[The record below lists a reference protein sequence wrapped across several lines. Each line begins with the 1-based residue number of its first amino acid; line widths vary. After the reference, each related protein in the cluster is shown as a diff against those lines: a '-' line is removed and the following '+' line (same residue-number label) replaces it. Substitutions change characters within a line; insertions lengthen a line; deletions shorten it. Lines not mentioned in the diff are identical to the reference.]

1 MGRAGARGGR
11 VGSRAGRKL
20 GAIAT
25 GGPGMGRAG
34 ARGGRVGSRAGR
46 KLGAIATGGPGMG
59 RAGARGGRVGSR
71 AGRKLGA
78 IATGGPGM
86 GRADARGGRVGL
98 TDGGVLTAPSSRR
111 RRPCGFGSGRGDGL
125 VAVEVDAFRPG
136 RPDMG
141 GGGGGLLVRE
151 ASGPLLALA
160 SGPPSDG
167 LAVRL
172 ADPLGLQR
180 RHPAQ
185 RRLPFLPHGG
195 ADLLG
200 VVLADEPALSPVR
213 NPDPAGPLLVVLGPA
228 LELPRVGRL
237 PGPAGLRIDPADH
250 DVHVRV
256 IAVGM
261 AGDESLAAGIA
272 ASVEGFEGG
281 GHHLP
286 LRRVLARRPRARPA
300 AGDPGRGLRV
310 RGRAT
315 GARTACGASGRWW
328 PSRRRP

>member
-1 MGRAGARGGR
+1 MD
-11 VGSRAGRKL
+11 
-20 GAIAT
+20 
-25 GGPGMGRAG
+25 PG
-34 ARGGRVGSRAGR
+34 V
-46 KLGAIATGGPGMG
+46 
-59 RAGARGGRVGSR
+59 
-71 AGRKLGA
+71 
-78 IATGGPGM
+78 
-86 GRADARGGRVGL
+86 
-98 TDGGVLTAPSSRR
+98 
-111 RRPCGFGSGRGDGL
+111 GL

-286 LRRVLARRPRARPA
+286 LRRVLARRPRERQVLERLAELPAGGGHPGGGLEVGGVVHRPLHELATAFSLVDREVDGRSPGHAVGRVLA
-300 AGDPGRGLRV
+300 ADVVRDVQHQPCEPGAGAV
-310 RGRAT
+310 NDGRH
-315 GARTACGASGRWW
+315 G
-328 PSRRRP
+328 